1 MSDNKNTPD
10 GFEEFANALNELS
23 PSQKEEL
30 KKNSDTF
37 QSFELYSFL
46 EEEVNR
52 LEKMSKVFGDT
63 AHQLKHFSQENHI
76 LDLKRSE
83 NKETKDHFI
92 NILSD
97 QRNNLWRSISET
109 FNDSF

>member
-1 MSDNKNTPD
+1 MSDNKNAPD

-23 PSQKEEL
+23 PSQREEL
-30 KKNSDTF
+30 KKNSDNF

-52 LEKMSKVFGDT
+52 LEKMSKTLGDT
-63 AHQLKHFSQENHI
+63 AHKLKHFSQDDNI
-76 LDLKRSE
+76 LKLKIAE
-83 NKETKDHFI
+83 NKDSKDHFI

>member
-30 KKNSDTF
+30 KKNADNF

-52 LEKMSKVFGDT
+52 LERMSKTLGET
-63 AHQLKHFSQENHI
+63 AHKLKLYSQDENI
-76 LDLKRSE
+76 LKLKVHE

-97 QRNNLWRSISET
+97 QRNNFWRSISET